1 MWRTLCR
8 DVAWYI
14 STQEF
19 LVRHNYYME
28 KSTISSQNRV
38 PLWKPLTVR
47 NFLLLYIGETV
58 SLLGDQ
64 FYIVA
69 LPWLTIQLTNS
80 GITLGTVLMTAAI
93 PRAVLMLFGG
103 VFSDRF
109 SPRLVMFVS
118 NALRGLLIVLFATI
132 VALKITQLWHIYLF
146 AASFGILDGF
156 FIPASKS
163 IIPSL
168 VPKEQLV
175 AGNTLSQGTS
185 QLILLIGPALGG
197 LLIAATGIETAFAL
211 DGVTFVITT
220 ITLLLMKGIAPR
232 QSNQS
237 LTAKNSPATKK
248 SLNLIAAMGEGFN
261 YVWHNQPLRV
271 FLLVSVIL
279 NFLFIGPLQVGMTSL
294 AHSRFPGGA
303 VALGIMQSSW
313 GGGGLLG
320 TLTPQFMPNL
330 PNLGVLL
337 LTIASIQ
344 GFGLF
349 LLSWISNIALAS
361 ITIAILGICSGLI
374 TVVGITWIQKQTRPE
389 MLGRVMSLGMFSA
402 FGVAPFSFA
411 LAGVL
416 VNFNLTTLFTIA
428 GSIMLITSLSL
439 AASSSVRKIH

>member
-1 MWRTLCR
+1 MTN
-8 DVAWYI
+8 
-14 STQEF
+14 S
-19 LVRHNYYME
+19 
-28 KSTISSQNRV
+28 KV

-64 FYIVA
+64 FYIIA

-80 GITLGTVLMTAAI
+80 GITLGTVLMSAAI

-103 VFSDRF
+103 VVSDRF
-109 SPRLVMFVS
+109 SPRLVMLVS

-132 VALKITQLWHIYLF
+132 VALKVTQLWHIYFF
-146 AASFGILDGF
+146 AASFGIFDGF

-168 VPKEQLV
+168 VSKEQLV
-175 AGNTLSQGTS
+175 VSNTLSQGTS

-197 LLIAATGIETAFAL
+197 LLIATAGIEVAFVIDAI
-211 DGVTFVITT
+211 TFAITT
-220 ITLLLMKGIAPR
+220 ITLLLMKGT
-232 QSNQS
+232 
-237 LTAKNSPATKK
+237 TAKATVLKEESKK
-248 SLNLIAAMGEGFN
+248 TLNLIAGMREGLY
-261 YVWHNQPLRV
+261 YVWRNQPLRV
-271 FLLVSVIL
+271 VLLVLVIL

-303 VALGIMQSSW
+303 VALGIMQSAW

-320 TLTPQFMPNL
+320 TLTPQFLKNL
-330 PNLGVLL
+330 PKIGLL
-337 LTIASIQ
+337 LVTIASIQ

-349 LLSWISNIALAS
+349 LLGFIANIVLAS
-361 ITIAILGICSGLI
+361 ITIAVLGFCSCLF
-374 TVVGITWIQKQTRPE
+374 TVVGITWIQKQTQPE

-402 FGVAPFSFA
+402 FGVAPLSFA
-411 LAGVL
+411 LAGIL
-416 VNFNLTTLFTIA
+416 VNLNLTILFTVA

-439 AASSSVRKIH
+439 AANPSVRKIN

>member
-1 MWRTLCR
+1 MK
-8 DVAWYI
+8 
-14 STQEF
+14 
-19 LVRHNYYME
+19 
-28 KSTISSQNRV
+28 KSKISSKNRV
-38 PLWKPLTVR
+38 SLWKPLTVR

-64 FYIVA
+64 FYIIA

-103 VFSDRF
+103 VFSDHF

-118 NALRGLLIVLFATI
+118 NALRGLLIVLFTII
-132 VALKITQLWHIYLF
+132 VALKITQLWHLYLF

-175 AGNTLSQGTS
+175 ASNTLSQGTS

-197 LLIAATGIETAFAL
+197 LLIAASGIETAFAI

-220 ITLLLMKGIAPR
+220 ITLLLMKERTPKATVLNGE
-232 QSNQS
+232 SNQNF
-237 LTAKNSPATKK
+237 TPTKK
-248 SLNLIAAMGEGFN
+248 SLNLIAGMREGFD
-261 YVWHNQPLRV
+261 YVSRNHSLRV
-271 FLLVSVIL
+271 FLLLLVIL

-303 VALGIMQSSW
+303 VALGIMQSAW

-320 TLTPQFMPNL
+320 TLIPQFIQNL
-330 PNLGVLL
+330 PKIGVLL
-337 LTIASIQ
+337 LSIAGIQ

-349 LLSWISNIALAS
+349 LLSFISKIALAS
-361 ITIAILGICSGLI
+361 ITIAILGLCSGLI
-374 TVVGITWIQKQTRPE
+374 IVVGITWVQKQTQAE
-389 MLGRVMSLGMFSA
+389 MLGRVMSLVMFSS
-402 FGVAPFSFA
+402 FGLAPLSFA

-416 VNFNLTTLFTIA
+416 VNFNLTILFSVAGGIMMIVTILLTTKR
-428 GSIMLITSLSL
+428 SI
-439 AASSSVRKIH
+439 RKIN

>member
-1 MWRTLCR
+1 
-8 DVAWYI
+8 
-14 STQEF
+14 
-19 LVRHNYYME
+19 ME
-28 KSTISSQNRV
+28 KSTISNQNRV

-64 FYIVA
+64 FYIIA
-69 LPWLTIQLTNS
+69 LPWLTIQLTDS

-118 NALRGLLIVLFATI
+118 NAVRGVLIALFAAV
-132 VALKITQLWHIYLF
+132 VALNITQLWHIYLF
-146 AASFGILDGF
+146 AACFGILDGL

-168 VPKEQLV
+168 VPQKYLV
-175 AGNTLSQGTS
+175 TSNTLSQGTS

-197 LLIAATGIETAFAL
+197 LLIAAIGIEIAFAI
-211 DGVTFVITT
+211 DGITFAITS
-220 ITLLLMKGIAPR
+220 ITLLLMKEAKSKAKVLNEE
-232 QSNQS
+232 SNQS
-237 LTAKNSPATKK
+237 LNSNNSIPENSIASKK
-248 SLNLIAAMGEGFN
+248 SKSIDLIAGMREGFK
-261 YVWHNQPLRV
+261 YVWRNNSLRLFLPL
-271 FLLVSVIL
+271 LVIL

-303 VALGIMQSSW
+303 VALGIMQSAW

-320 TLTPQFMPNL
+320 TLTPQFVQKL
-330 PNLGVLL
+330 PKMGALL

-349 LLSWISNIALAS
+349 LLSFISEIALAS
-361 ITIAILGICSGLI
+361 ITIAVLGLCSGLI
-374 TVVGITWIQKQTRPE
+374 TVVGITWVQKQTQPE
-389 MLGRVMSLGMFSA
+389 MLGRVISLVMFCS
-402 FGVAPFSFA
+402 FGVAPLSFA

-416 VNFNLTTLFTIA
+416 VNLNLTILFTVA
-428 GSIMLITSLSL
+428 GSIMLITSLAL
-439 AASSSVRKIH
+439 AANPSMRKIN